1 MAYGGQTNDTLFSR
15 VSYSTICKIL
25 ENRKGIVSKI
35 EQVMIA
41 SPYLPQQYNYSD
53 FAPSQSYYAFAE
65 AAGCFNGPTS
75 ARESIFNCL
84 VEQDTI
90 TLQNAS
96 YTVTINAEF
105 GKAAFLPVT
114 DGVLVENH
122 PSAQLPTGLLNGKQ
136 ALIGVFLVLSLG
148 FRACLNSHTVL
159 EQCR

>member
-1 MAYGGQTNDTLFSR
+1 
-15 VSYSTICKIL
+15 
-25 ENRKGIVSKI
+25 
-35 EQVMIA
+35 MIA

-75 ARESIFNCL
+75 ETESVFKCL

-114 DGVLVENH
+114 DGVLVETR

-136 ALIGVFLVLSLG
+136 ALIGVFLFPSLG
-148 FRACLNSHTVL
+148 SRSCLNSHTVL
-159 EQCR
+159 EQCRRR